1 MSDLVVRAVVPTD
14 RVRVVALLMAEW
26 GGGTEVAGHGV
37 LYDAAELPGLLA
49 ERDGEVVGLLTYQVA
64 DGALEVV
71 TINAPARHAGVGTAL
86 LAAAVDVARELTLD
100 RVWLVTTNDNLDALR
115 FYQRRGMR
123 IAAVAP
129 GAVDAARVLKPGIP
143 TVGAYGIGMHD
154 ELTLELRL

>member
-1 MSDLVVRAVVPTD
+1 VVE
-14 RVRVVALLMAEW
+14 LLKAEW
-26 GGGTEVAGHGV
+26 GGGTEVTGHGV

-49 ERDGEVVGLLTYQVA
+49 ERDGAVVGLLTYHVS

-71 TINAPARHAGVGTAL
+71 TINAPARRAGVGTVL
-86 LAAAVDVARELTLD
+86 LAAAVDVARELALD
-100 RVWLVTTNDNLDALR
+100 RVWLITTNDNLDALR

-129 GAVDAARVLKPGIP
+129 GAVDAARALKPSIP
-143 TVGAYGIGMHD
+143 AVGAYGIGLHD